1 MTSNVFTMRRQAHRG
16 DVEVREGGNP
26 SVPAWTARLLQLVRG
41 YFERRWNRLDIEETP
56 DSVKRDLGFLDG
68 RAVYRE
74 EDRMR

>member
-1 MTSNVFTMRRQAHRG
+1 MTSNVFTMTRQAHRG

-26 SVPAWTARLLQLVRG
+26 SVPAWTARLLQL
-41 YFERRWNRLDIEETP
+41 EETP
-56 DSVKRDLGFLDG
+56 DAVKRDLGFLDG